1 MLSDLLSLERRT
13 FRYKREEKG
22 NKRTGAMCDYQ
33 TNTNIDR
40 SRNIRPNTQT
50 SRKTNTTTNTTNTKQ
65 GKTRRRKGWGQCV
78 TIRPGRY

>member
-50 SRKTNTTTNTTNTKQ
+50 SRKNKYKHKNNYKYEYKKLK
-65 GKTRRRKGWGQCV
+65 GRK
-78 TIRPGRY
+78 R